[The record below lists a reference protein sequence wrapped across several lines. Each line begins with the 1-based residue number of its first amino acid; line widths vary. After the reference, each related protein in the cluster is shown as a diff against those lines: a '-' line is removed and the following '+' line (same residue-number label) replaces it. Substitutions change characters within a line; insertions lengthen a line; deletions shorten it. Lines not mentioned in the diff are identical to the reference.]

1 MGISER
7 CRGIHLLNH
16 FRQTNVPINLN
27 YIQIRDYSEIDDAV
41 IINQDQRD
49 IFSRNKNSW
58 ACSLSIR
65 DSPTYVCFYSN
76 KRDSLRVLL
85 ENIDARSYL

>member
-16 FRQTNVPINLN
+16 FRQTNIPINLN
-27 YIQIRDYSEIDDAV
+27 YVHIRDYENLEGHIL
-41 IINQDQRD
+41 INEDQRD

-58 ACSLSIR
+58 ACTLSIR
-65 DSPTYVCFYSN
+65 DSPTYVCFNSN
-76 KRDSLRVLL
+76 KRDSLKVLL